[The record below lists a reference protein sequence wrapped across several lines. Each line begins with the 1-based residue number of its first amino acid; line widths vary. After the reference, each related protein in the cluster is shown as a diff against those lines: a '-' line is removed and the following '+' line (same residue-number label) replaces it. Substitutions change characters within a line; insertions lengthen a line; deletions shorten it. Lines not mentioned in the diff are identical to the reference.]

1 MLTKQ
6 QSLVSFANKVDIQE
20 EYNLQIIVGI
30 LTLEDIIVTSKNN
43 ILTKM
48 VNSEVLN
55 GLHDSLIGLSNNF
68 KSVYNG
74 MKQLPDDGII
84 QPFVT
89 RGEEFIKNETDRLER
104 FMKTYDQFASEINS
118 SIEKYQQSLNAI
130 EEEERK
136 EVEEVNCD
144 IERIKGEMDTM
155 KTALNNDFQVE
166 TETHFVYNDNC
177 ISKGLNVD
185 LVKRYPGSYYYKEYM
200 SKRRTHEGDVFIDRG
215 GDNDELIVKYMKND
229 KSLNEDIKKMKNQEK
244 TKLIEELCF
253 LELPVKNAFVSNLSM
268 NRDAEIIETWK
279 NRKMVYINGKLYDA
293 INKYIKENN
302 VIQSFFDHQLLKNI
316 HYSSLMNMFYIDMNM
331 MYPTIIEDYLLNGKI
346 NPELIQKNHD
356 RVTCSDLIRE
366 MEMIGIKM
374 NEKRKME
381 IINSTKLLFMQD
393 STILLDTEYDSYL
406 EEWTGY
412 GVCTLIYRASEHGY
426 TAESFHQYCDDKG
439 PTLVLIKSSEG
450 WIFGGYTT
458 QSWSGNGICFAR

>member
-458 QSWSGNGICFAR
+458 QSWSGNGICFDR

>member
-1 MLTKQ
+1 M
-6 QSLVSFANKVDIQE
+6 DIQE
-20 EYNLQIIVGI
+20 EYNVQIIVGI
-30 LTLEDIIVTSKNN
+30 LKLEDIIVTSKNN
-43 ILTKM
+43 ILAKM

-55 GLHDSLIGLSNNF
+55 GLHDSLIGLSSNF

-104 FMKTYDQFASEINS
+104 FMKIYDQFASEINS

-374 NEKRKME
+374 NEKIKME

>member
-1 MLTKQ
+1 MNNHHSYLLFIKQ
-6 QSLVSFANKVDIQE
+6 IYKNNEIV
-20 EYNLQIIVGI
+20 QIIVGI
-30 LTLEDIIVTSKNN
+30 LKLEDIIVTSKNN
-43 ILTKM
+43 ILAKM

-55 GLHDSLIGLSNNF
+55 GLHDSLIGLSSNF

-104 FMKTYDQFASEINS
+104 FMKTYDQFTHDINS

-215 GDNDELIVKYMKND
+215 GDNDELIVKYKKKD
-229 KSLNEDIKKMKNQEK
+229 KS
-244 TKLIEELCF
+244 
-253 LELPVKNAFVSNLSM
+253 
-268 NRDAEIIETWK
+268 
-279 NRKMVYINGKLYDA
+279 
-293 INKYIKENN
+293 
-302 VIQSFFDHQLLKNI
+302 
-316 HYSSLMNMFYIDMNM
+316 
-331 MYPTIIEDYLLNGKI
+331 
-346 NPELIQKNHD
+346 
-356 RVTCSDLIRE
+356 
-366 MEMIGIKM
+366 
-374 NEKRKME
+374 
-381 IINSTKLLFMQD
+381 
-393 STILLDTEYDSYL
+393 
-406 EEWTGY
+406 
-412 GVCTLIYRASEHGY
+412 
-426 TAESFHQYCDDKG
+426 
-439 PTLVLIKSSEG
+439 
-450 WIFGGYTT
+450 
-458 QSWSGNGICFAR
+458 

>member
-30 LTLEDIIVTSKNN
+30 LKLEDIIVTSKNN
-43 ILTKM
+43 ILAKM

-55 GLHDSLIGLSNNF
+55 GLHDSLIGLSSNF

-104 FMKTYDQFASEINS
+104 FMKIYDQFASEINS

>member
-1 MLTKQ
+1 M
-6 QSLVSFANKVDIQE
+6 
-20 EYNLQIIVGI
+20 QIIVGI
-30 LTLEDIIVTSKNN
+30 LKLEDIIVTSKNN
-43 ILTKM
+43 ILAKM

-55 GLHDSLIGLSNNF
+55 GLHDSLIGLSSNF

-374 NEKRKME
+374 NEKIKME